1 MGGKPMTMTSVDV
14 TKFKDGKAV
23 EHWVF
28 MDPLEMMTM
37 MQQNVMG
44 GTEQTAPAD
53 STGVQPQ
60 TKTE

>member
-1 MGGKPMTMTSVDV
+1 MTSLDV
-14 TKFKDGKAV
+14 SKFKDGKAV

-28 MDPLEMMTM
+28 MDPKEMMAM
-37 MQQNVMG
+37 MQSGAG

-53 STGVQPQ
+53 STTVQPQ